1 MDVAAFNALPRDEAV
16 AVVAVWAA
24 IPSWVE
30 ALVDARPY
38 PDRATLVAAA
48 TLGAASWSGAE
59 VEAAL
64 ADHPR
69 IGERHAGS
77 GASAA
82 HSAREQAGVDPA
94 DADVRARLADGNR
107 RYEERFGRVYL
118 VRAAGRTASEMVAM
132 LEERLTHDD
141 ATERAVT
148 REQLAEIALLRL
160 TSAVTDGTTDRTGED
175 EA

>member
-1 MDVAAFNALPRDEAV
+1 MDVATFNHLPRGEAA
-16 AVVAVWAA
+16 AVVAVWAG
-24 IPSWVE
+24 IPTWVD

-38 PDRATLVAAA
+38 PDRPTLVAAA
-48 TLGAASWSGAE
+48 TLGAASWTDAE

-77 GASAA
+77 GASAS

-118 VRAAGRTASEMVAM
+118 VRAAGRTASEMLAM
-132 LEERLTHDD
+132 LDERLTHDD
-141 ATERAVT
+141 ATELAVT
-148 REQLAEIALLRL
+148 KEQLAEIALLRL
-160 TSAVTDGTTDRTGED
+160 AATITDHTGED